1 MAEEKKCQAT
11 TSDGDSCNN
20 RATVPEDNPVACHIK
35 SHQKQLGALDNKE
48 DKEMADKKEVKETK
62 EDINEENA
70 DIPEVKETKEDII
83 EETNDIPEV
92 KTHVFA
98 SEHLTHT
105 IFIRYPEDD
114 EREYFRAQ
122 FTGGR
127 FETDNDEKAKLL
139 EEHIKG
145 DRKLKQKI
153 KKLQ

>member
-1 MAEEKKCQAT
+1 MLSLYYYKEESLMAEEKKCQAT

-35 SHQKQLGALDNKE
+35 SHQKQLGVLDNKE
-48 DKEMADKKEVKETK
+48 DKEMADKKEVGKTK
-62 EDINEENA
+62 ED
-70 DIPEVKETKEDII
+70 TT

-127 FETDNDEKAKLL
+127 FETDNDEKAQLL